1 MAELFGFEIRR
12 KQEDPI
18 SFAPKVTDDGAA
30 IVAEGGAYGTYVDLD
45 GSIRTEAELVNK
57 YREMALYP
65 EVDQAIDDIV
75 NEVITQE
82 PEQEVVELI
91 LDDTELPDRIKK
103 LFIDEFKEVLKLLE
117 FNQLSYEVFRRW
129 YVDGRIYYHVIT
141 DEENPAEGIVELRY
155 IDPRKIRKI
164 KEQRRKK
171 AINNVPL
178 TQDGKEYYIYNDK
191 GFAKTAGNSS
201 IPSNTIGGIRIA
213 KDSIVHC
220 TSGLTS
226 TNGDLVQS
234 YLHKAIKPLN
244 QLKSMEDSLVI
255 YRISRAP
262 ERRIFY
268 IDVGNL
274 PKMKA
279 EQYLRDIMIKFKNK
293 LVYDA
298 ATGEIRDDRK
308 FMTMLEDFWLPRRE
322 GGKGTEITTL
332 PGGQNLGQM
341 DDVLYFQRKLYKSL
355 NVPISRLDPEVQFNF
370 GRSTEITRDE
380 VKFAKFISRLRNK
393 FAILFSKILE
403 RQLILK
409 GIITPEEW
417 DGLNQNIRFK
427 FSQDNYYAELKETE
441 ILRDR
446 VAMLRDIDDYTGKYY
461 SHEWIRRHVLHQSDE
476 EMEEIDEQIADE
488 ADNPQYAGPADEAEN
503 APDGQS
509 QDQGGGEQ
517 YQPQQPA
524 Q

>member
-1 MAELFGFEIRR
+1 MAELFGFEIKR

-18 SFAPKVTDDGAA
+18 SFTPKVTDDGAA

-65 EVDQAIDDIV
+65 EVDQAIEDIV

-117 FNQLSYEVFRRW
+117 FNQISYEVFRRW
-129 YVDGRIYYHVIT
+129 YVDGRLYYHVIT
-141 DEENPAEGIVELRY
+141 DEGNPANGIVELRY

-164 KEQRRKK
+164 KEQKRKK

-178 TQDGKEYYIYNDK
+178 VQDGNEYYIYNDK
-191 GFAKTAGNSS
+191 GFAKTQGNSS

-279 EQYLRDIMIKFKNK
+279 EQYLRDIVIKFKNK

-298 ATGEIRDDRK
+298 ATG
-308 FMTMLEDFWLPRRE
+308 
-322 GGKGTEITTL
+322 
-332 PGGQNLGQM
+332 
-341 DDVLYFQRKLYKSL
+341 
-355 NVPISRLDPEVQFNF
+355 
-370 GRSTEITRDE
+370 
-380 VKFAKFISRLRNK
+380 
-393 FAILFSKILE
+393 
-403 RQLILK
+403 
-409 GIITPEEW
+409 
-417 DGLNQNIRFK
+417 
-427 FSQDNYYAELKETE
+427 
-441 ILRDR
+441 
-446 VAMLRDIDDYTGKYY
+446 
-461 SHEWIRRHVLHQSDE
+461 
-476 EMEEIDEQIADE
+476 
-488 ADNPQYAGPADEAEN
+488 
-503 APDGQS
+503 
-509 QDQGGGEQ
+509 
-517 YQPQQPA
+517 
-524 Q
+524 